1 MKLTSKCHSMNSMVK
16 RTGMHNTQICKK
28 KEDINRLME
37 VINMIKI
44 RKDAKQ
50 IIEEMR
56 QEAREEGRQEGR
68 QEGKLDLT
76 RKFA

>member
-1 MKLTSKCHSMNSMVK
+1 
-16 RTGMHNTQICKK
+16 
-28 KEDINRLME
+28 
-37 VINMIKI
+37 MIKI

-56 QEAREEGRQEGR
+56 QEAREEGRQEG
-68 QEGKLDLT
+68 KLDLT

>member
-1 MKLTSKCHSMNSMVK
+1 
-16 RTGMHNTQICKK
+16 
-28 KEDINRLME
+28 
-37 VINMIKI
+37 MIKI

-56 QEAREEGRQEGR
+56 QEAREKGR

>member
-1 MKLTSKCHSMNSMVK
+1 
-16 RTGMHNTQICKK
+16 
-28 KEDINRLME
+28 ME

-56 QEAREEGRQEGR
+56 QEAREEGRQEG
-68 QEGKLDLT
+68 KLDLT